1 MKVRHVFTNA
11 DRCRLG
17 CLLTSGDAYTASSSR
32 LLDELEWMLEE
43 SNSTHPELISED
55 VVTMN
60 STVRLISTSS
70 KAEFVCTV
78 VYPDDVDLIDGGV
91 SVLAP
96 LGTRLIGCEVGDVVE
111 WETPTDR
118 GPWRVGEIVYQP
130 ERAGAF
136 HL

>member
-1 MKVRHVFTNA
+1 MKVRHVFTHA

-17 CLLTSGDAYTASSSR
+17 CLLSSGDAFAAASRR
-32 LLDELEWMLEE
+32 LLDELEWNLEE
-43 SNSTHPELISED
+43 SKAVRPELIPED

-60 STVRLISTSS
+60 STVRLVSTSS
-70 KAEFVCTV
+70 NRELVCTV
-78 VYPDDVDLIDGGV
+78 VYPDDVELMDDGI

-96 LGTRLIGCEVGDVVE
+96 LGTRLIGCEVNDVVE
-111 WETPTDR
+111 CATPTDD
-118 GPWRVGEIVYQP
+118 GPWRVVEIVYQP